1 MRPHDSR
8 TASTSASAEP
18 RAAPPASPAPVSPP
32 APQEPLSGARVQGA
46 AVVYRLYDVGY
57 EIHLDRALDLLA
69 SSAPER
75 VRPVRG
81 EAQAIQIKNPPITV
95 ILGQESIVIGD
106 RRSDCEVSARI
117 FDFGVVSLR
126 LRAAAPEGVTW
137 MEYADFG
144 NAVDVEADLSPVF
157 EQHLRLLLDRIAPA
171 IERPGIAPVT
181 EDYVV
186 FRITRLTDAG
196 GRPLPT
202 DVLRDE
208 DVAPLLLNERR
219 PLSAAARRELLPNR
233 FSYYS
238 DDLAILTWDNALIVE
253 PAVEDTDVQYILEF
267 ANAQLLELRVYDAAL
282 DAELPRMYARV
293 ASARRSPLAL
303 LGRGYAAVLSDL
315 QTLVADSTELV
326 ERVENSLK
334 VTDDVY
340 LARVYSAALDIF
352 RGRVWRSGVDRKL
365 AIIRETYGM
374 LNDEAQASRAEA
386 LELAIVVLIVAE
398 LLVAVVARR

>member
-1 MRPHDSR
+1 
-8 TASTSASAEP
+8 
-18 RAAPPASPAPVSPP
+18 
-32 APQEPLSGARVQGA
+32 GARVLGGA
-46 AVVYRLYDVGY
+46 IVYRLYDVGY

-69 SSAPER
+69 SRAPER

-81 EAQAIQIKNPPITV
+81 EAQAIQIKNPPVTV
-95 ILGQESIVIGD
+95 ILGNENVVIGT
-106 RRSDCEVSARI
+106 RRVDGEVSARI

-126 LRAAAPEGVTW
+126 FRVNAPAGVTW
-137 MEYADFG
+137 MAYADFG
-144 NAVDVEADLSPVF
+144 NAVDVGVDLGPLF

-171 IERPGIAPVT
+171 IERQAVAPVT

-186 FRITRLTDAG
+186 FRITRLTDAA
-196 GRPLPT
+196 GRMLPT
-202 DVLRDE
+202 EVLRDE
-208 DVAPLLLNERR
+208 EVAPLLLNERR
-219 PLSAAARRELLPNR
+219 PLSTAARRELLPNR

-253 PAVEDTDVQYILEF
+253 PAEDDTDVQYILEF

-293 ASARRSPLAL
+293 AAARGSPLAR

-352 RGRVWRSGVDRKL
+352 RGRVWRTGIDRKL
-365 AIIRETYGM
+365 AIIRETYAM
-374 LNDEAQASRAEA
+374 LNGEAQASRAEA
-386 LELAIVVLIVAE
+386 LEIAIVLLIVAE
-398 LLVAVVARR
+398 LLMAWFARG